1 MGGPVSRLPASAIIT
16 RILLTHFCH
25 HRSRNDIFI
34 NGFGL
39 FTSAA
44 GVKIAWWL
52 DPAGATFISVI
63 LIWLW
68 GQTCTTNFQL
78 LAGIAAPEEFRQLV
92 IYKAMTYSSEIV
104 AIDSVAAY
112 HAGPDLVVEVDI
124 VMKVRL
130 LLSASLYLLW
140 CAY

>member
-1 MGGPVSRLPASAIIT
+1 M
-16 RILLTHFCH
+16 
-25 HRSRNDIFI
+25 
-34 NGFGL
+34 
-39 FTSAA
+39 
-44 GVKIAWWL
+44 
-52 DPAGATFISVI
+52 FISVI

-124 VMKVRL
+124 VMKPETPL
-130 LLSASLYLLW
+130 WAAHDLSQSLQDKLEEMPGVGRAFVHVDHEVSHKVSTPGW
-140 CAY
+140 AGRSC